1 MKSVVLF
8 SGGLDSTTLLALS
21 LSKGE
26 DVYPLTVSYGQ
37 RHDVE
42 IKKAR
47 LILKKYNIENKY
59 NEIVQDLSFLNDCS
73 LINSELDVPEELSE
87 EIPSTYVPA
96 RNIIFLSIATSYAEA
111 VGAGKIYIGV
121 NAIDYSG
128 YPDCRPEFI
137 EAFQTAINKGS
148 KYAIEN
154 GIKIETPLLNLS
166 KAEIIKM
173 GINLG
178 VDYSMTHSC
187 YNPSFDGK
195 ACGKCDSCRL
205 RHKGFT
211 DAGMEDPTI
220 YFGGSFED

>member
-173 GINLG
+173 GTNLG

-220 YFGGSFED
+220 YSGGSFED

>member
-1 MKSVVLF
+1 MKSVILF
-8 SGGLDSTTLLALS
+8 SGGLDSTTLLALA
-21 LSKGE
+21 LSRKE
-26 DVYPLTVSYGQ
+26 NVYPLTISYGQ

-42 IKKAR
+42 IKKAKE
-47 LILKKYNIENKY
+47 ILKKYNIENKY
-59 NEIVQDLSFLNDCS
+59 NVITQDLSFLKGCS
-73 LINSELDVPEELSE
+73 LINSDLKVPEKASD

-137 EAFQTAINKGS
+137 EAFQTAINRGS
-148 KYAIEN
+148 KYAIEH
-154 GIKIETPLLNLS
+154 GIEIESPLLNLS
-166 KAEIIKM
+166 KAEIIKT
-173 GINLG
+173 GIELG
-178 VDYSMTHSC
+178 VDYSITHSC
-187 YNPSFDGK
+187 YNPSFNGK

-205 RHKGFT
+205 RHKGFI
-211 DAGMEDPTI
+211 DAGIEDPTI